1 MEISPKQRKVNV
13 LWARGFNPIHLFGDF
28 YLTGVS
34 ILDMKCQILVKEAGH
49 AVHVKTAQI
58 LKDKLIKI

>member
-28 YLTGVS
+28 YLVRKYPTNVTKWS
-34 ILDMKCQILVKEAGH
+34 MYI
-49 AVHVKTAQI
+49 
-58 LKDKLIKI
+58 IKIIKN